1 LKNLIP
7 FNKPNTVG
15 TELTNIEEAYL
26 GFGLSGNGPFTKECH
41 KLIKN
46 ITNSAASFLTH
57 SCTSA
62 LEMASLLY
70 DFKPGDEVIMPSYTF
85 VSTANAFVLRGC
97 KPVFIDIEPQYL
109 NINVDLIADAIT
121 PNTVA
126 IVPVHYAG
134 ISCDLDKIAEI
145 ANKYKLIIIEDA
157 AQAFMSKYKDRS
169 LGSIG
174 NLGAYSFHET
184 KNIISGEGGALN
196 INDSSLIERAEIIW
210 EKGTDRSKFF
220 RGQVDKYTWQSTGSS
235 FLPGELIAA
244 FLKAQLDE
252 AWNITNERLRLW
264 NFYKENLKNLEIDGY
279 IDLPAIPEY
288 NQHNAHM
295 FQITLK
301 DKRFKRDDLLE
312 FLKKNNIHATF
323 HYIPLHSSPAGLIY
337 GTSVGDMC
345 VTNFVSENLIR
356 LPLWIGLLE
365 EQQEYIID
373 MITKFFK

>member
-1 LKNLIP
+1 
-7 FNKPNTVG
+7 
-15 TELTNIEEAYL
+15 
-26 GFGLSGNGPFTKECH
+26 
-41 KLIKN
+41 
-46 ITNSAASFLTH
+46 
-57 SCTSA
+57 
-62 LEMASLLY
+62 
-70 DFKPGDEVIMPSYTF
+70 
-85 VSTANAFVLRGC
+85 
-97 KPVFIDIEPQYL
+97 
-109 NINVDLIADAIT
+109 
-121 PNTVA
+121 
-126 IVPVHYAG
+126 
-134 ISCDLDKIAEI
+134 
-145 ANKYKLIIIEDA
+145 
-157 AQAFMSKYKDRS
+157 
-169 LGSIG
+169 
-174 NLGAYSFHET
+174 LGAYSFHET

-337 GTSVGDMC
+337 GTSVGDMS

-365 EQQEYIID
+365 EQQEYIIEK
-373 MITKFFK
+373 ITKFFK